1 MIIHNDKC
9 NFKQNILVIPII
21 PFPTHKKEGVNKR
34 GEREERSER
43 ERGGGETEGDR
54 EKKGEC
60 EIQRQT
66 DTVGQTHRK

>member
-43 ERGGGETEGDR
+43 ERGGGRDRGGQR
-54 EKKGEC
+54 EKG
-60 EIQRQT
+60 RM
-66 DTVGQTHRK
+66 